1 MGRHIVVLA
10 PDESG
15 GYTVTVPGLP
25 GCVTHGDTVEG
36 ALANAREAIA
46 LYLDGEDAES
56 LAAAGVRRDRIVAHV
71 EVPVPGTSF
80 A

>member
-1 MGRHIVVLA
+1 MSRHVVVLA

-46 LYLDGEDAES
+46 LYLDGEDANS
-56 LAAAGVRRDRIVAHV
+56 LAAGVERDLIVAHV
-71 EVPVPGTSF
+71 EVRAPNASV

>member
-1 MGRHIVVLA
+1 MARYLTVLT

-15 GYTVTVPGLP
+15 GYTADVPCLP
-25 GCVTHGDTVEG
+25 GCVTYGRTVEG
-36 ALANAREAIA
+36 ALANARKAIA

-56 LAAAGVRRDRIVAHV
+56 LAVAGAAQDVIVATV
-71 EVPVPGTSF
+71 EVPAAVP